1 MLNRKLK
8 LFLGNCNI
16 ACNGQWITLPMD
28 DNDLEKELNI
38 ILKLYGETIISS
50 YEKVGDY
57 TKSLYINQYADIK
70 ELNYI
75 LKQSLEFIALYIYSD
90 EDLEFTKKFIKNR
103 RFLFIPGVEDL
114 SALGEAIVKKGLI
127 GYVPQNLIDSGYI
140 DFEQI
145 GEDFTCNGIRL
156 YDGIGAIGQISED
169 NYKKWQKK
177 LL

>member
-1 MLNRKLK
+1 MYEKTKLK
-8 LFLGNCNI
+8 LFLGNCNV
-16 ACNGQWITLPMD
+16 ACNGEWITLPMD
-28 DNDLEKELNI
+28 DEDLEKELNI
-38 ILKLYGETIISS
+38 VSKLYGETIISS
-50 YEKVGDY
+50 YEKIGDY
-57 TKSLYINQYADIK
+57 IKSLYINQYADIK

-90 EDLEFTKKFIKNR
+90 EDVDFTKEFIKNR

-114 SALGEAIVKKGLI
+114 SALGEAVVKKGLI

-156 YDGIGAIGQISED
+156 YSGIGAIGQISED
-169 NYKKWQKK
+169 NHKKWSK